1 MSAVITKGLRDE
13 LVTNHGLPA
22 SASDVEV
29 KSLAAN
35 AVKSGKLTKARVLEL
50 LRPSNDGNPSPNQV
64 FGDTSPEGEVRV
76 KHIKERFD
84 CTKETAKWSGGKSK
98 SPFKTREEIEKSDY
112 ADGKDAFYY
121 ETLPGMES
129 LLPTPTMPTSQRK
142 KILNPSQYELAKIGA
157 ILKASIIRD
166 YGAEQAKTILEKQYG
181 RGIEMLEQDE
191 ILVKA
196 ALAEDEWVGPGA
208 NAGEMIRT
216 PRLLK
221 DAERHV
227 FQKSGLYGGRRT
239 LGEITRDL
247 DSGAMSRNGMMT
259 KAPILNDN
267 TSGGTQAVP
276 QYFDFEAIRTPLL
289 YGELVPFVEITPTDR
304 GAAAHSYSIG
314 TPTFVTTASGTA
326 ITAFDATSFVT
337 TFDVTFYPASCGILW
352 GRDFE
357 MDAAPNFGQ
366 MVVAQLGDQ
375 FKYQMDNWI
384 AVGDGTTQPQGLK
397 NASSTV
403 TVTATGSSHAT
414 MVYTDSLNL
423 ITGVT
428 KPYRKAFGGENS
440 MFIATDKMYKKF
452 MALATGV
459 TGDTRPIFGM
469 HFKDYQLGDFHF
481 AIQND
486 IADGTVF
493 FANLRAYRLYRR
505 LGLYFEL
512 ITTGQ
517 TLTLANEK
525 LLFARARFGGKLTL
539 GGYCAIVTSLQIG

>member
-1 MSAVITKGLRDE
+1 MLTVTKSLRDE
-13 LVTNHGLPA
+13 LVANHGLPV
-22 SASDVEV
+22 SASEAEAKALASTSV
-29 KSLAAN
+29 KA
-35 AVKSGKLTKARVLEL
+35 GRLTKARVLEL
-50 LRPSNDGNPSPNQV
+50 LRPAADPANPTPQQV
-64 FGDTSPEGEVRV
+64 FGEGASEAGGDVRV
-76 KHIKERFD
+76 KHIRERFD
-84 CTKETAKWSGGKSK
+84 CTKATAKWEDR
-98 SPFKTREEIEKSDY
+98 REEKGIGQYE
-112 ADGKDAFYY
+112 AGKDAFYW
-121 ETLPGMES
+121 ETIPGMES
-129 LLPTPTMPTSQRK
+129 VLPGPNMETARRVP
-142 KILNPSQYELAKIGA
+142 ILNPSQYEYAKMGA
-157 ILKASIIRD
+157 LFKAMILRD
-166 YGAEQAKTILEKQYG
+166 HPSSAIEVLKKQYG
-181 RGIEMLEQDE
+181 TDFRMTEQDDM
-191 ILVKA
+191 LVKS
-196 ALAEDEWVGPGA
+196 ALHEDQWVGPGA
-208 NAGEMIRT
+208 EKGEMIRT
-216 PRLLK
+216 PRMLK
-221 DAERHV
+221 DAERNV
-227 FQKSGLYGGRRT
+227 FTKSGLWGGYKT
-239 LGEITRDL
+239 IGEVNRDI
-247 DSGAMSRNGMMT
+247 DSGAMTRSGMMT
-259 KAPILNDN
+259 KAPILNDS
-267 TSGGTQAVP
+267 TSGGQQAVP

-304 GAAAHSYSIG
+304 GGAAHSYSIG
-314 TPTFVTTASGTA
+314 TPTFVTTASGSS

-337 TFDVTFYPASCGILW
+337 TFDVTFFPASCGILW

-384 AVGDGTTQPQGLK
+384 AIGDGTTQPQGLK
-397 NASSTV
+397 NASSTI

-414 MVYTDSLNL
+414 MVYTDALNL
-423 ITGVT
+423 VTGVT
-428 KPYRKAFGGENS
+428 KPFRKAFGGENS
-440 MFIATDKMYKKF
+440 MFISTDKMYKKF
-452 MALATGV
+452 MSLATGV

-481 AIQND
+481 AVQND

>member
-1 MSAVITKGLRDE
+1 MLTVTKSLRDE
-13 LVTNHGLPA
+13 LVSNHGLPA
-22 SASDVEV
+22 GASDAEV
-29 KSLAAN
+29 KAHALAC
-35 AVKSGKLTKARVLEL
+35 VKGNKIPKARVMEL
-50 LRPSNDGNPSPNQV
+50 LKPAADGNPSPQEV
-64 FGDTSPEGEVRV
+64 FGGPEGTEVRV

-84 CTKETAKWSGGKSK
+84 CTKETAKWEGKSSK
-98 SPFKTREEIEKSDY
+98 LLLASPEERRNSDY

-121 ETLPGMES
+121 ETIPGMES
-129 LLPTPTMPTSQRK
+129 LLPTPTMATSQRK
-142 KILNPSQYELAKIGA
+142 KILNPSQYEYAKMGA
-157 ILKASIIRD
+157 LVKSMIIRD
-166 YGAEQAKTILEKQYG
+166 YGADEAKNILEKAYG
-181 RGIEMLEQDE
+181 RGITMTEQDE
-191 ILVKA
+191 TLVKA
-196 ALAEDEWVGPGA
+196 ALAEDEWIGPGA
-208 NAGEMIRT
+208 SEGEMIRT

-221 DAERHV
+221 DSERNV
-227 FQKSGLYGGRRT
+227 FQKSGLWGGRKT
-239 LGEITRDL
+239 TGEVAREKDNST
-247 DSGAMSRNGMMT
+247 MMT

-314 TPTFVTTASGTA
+314 TPTYVTTASGST

-337 TFDVTFYPASCGILW
+337 TFDVTFFPVSCGILW

-397 NASSTV
+397 NASSTI
-403 TVTATGSSHAT
+403 TVSATGGSHAT
-414 MVYTDSLNL
+414 MVYADSLNL
-423 ITGVT
+423 ILGVT
-428 KPYRKAFGGENS
+428 KPFRKAFGGENS
-440 MFIATDKMYKKF
+440 MFISTDKMYKKF
-452 MALATGV
+452 MTLATGV
-459 TGDTRPIFGM
+459 TGDTRPIYGM

-481 AIQND
+481 AVQND

-539 GGYCAIVTSLQIG
+539 GGYCAVMTSLQIG